1 MPDSKHESTDSDFP
15 RGVAQPARRALAQ
28 AGYFRLQ
35 QLTQARE
42 SELRRLHGMGP
53 KALDILRQALA
64 ARGWSFANEADE

>member
-1 MPDSKHESTDSDFP
+1 MPDSKHEPTGSDFP

-28 AGYFRLQ
+28 AGYFRLE

-53 KALDILRQALA
+53 KALDHLRQALA
-64 ARGWSFANEADE
+64 AHGWSFADESG